1 MPRVRTKSPVHQSS
15 TPAPDA
21 EPTSLEANS
30 LALTMIQALIPLGL
44 RAVEEALQQ
53 EVLALAGPRYAH
65 ADGRPA
71 IARWG
76 AQAGSVFLADQK
88 VPIRVPRVRNRATN
102 TEVPLA
108 TYAQLQTPRGHDVGL
123 FRRVLGGLS
132 CRDYEAAAAAVP
144 EAFGLAKSSVSRRF
158 VRASAQA
165 LQTLHER
172 RHDDA
177 EWLVL
182 LLDGKSFADDQVVI
196 ALGVTTTGEKRILG
210 LVQTA
215 TENKRVCATFLR
227 ELVERGFQ
235 TPTGLLVVL
244 DGAKGLSAAV
254 RDVFGAHTPIQR
266 CQWHKRENVLR
277 YLPKTQHALW
287 RRKLQAAYAKAT
299 YNEAQRALRQLVKE
313 LAPHNASAA
322 RSLEEGL
329 DETLTLHRL
338 DVFTKL
344 GISFKTTNLIESV
357 MARVEAKTHRITRW
371 RTSDQK
377 QRWCAATLLEIE
389 KQFRKVKGHQHL
401 ALLQAALRGKL
412 TAPLTAA

>member
-1 MPRVRTKSPVHQSS
+1 MPRVRTKSPVHQSPTS
-15 TPAPDA
+15 TPSA
-21 EPTSLEANS
+21 EPTPVEANS
-30 LALTMIQALIPLGL
+30 LALSMIQALIPLGL
-44 RAVEEALQQ
+44 QAVEDVLQQ

-76 AQAGSVFLADQK
+76 SQAGSVFLADQK
-88 VPIRVPRVRNRATN
+88 VPIQVPRVRNRATN

-108 TYAQLQTPRGHDVGL
+108 TYAQLQTPRGEDMGL

-132 CRDYEAAAAAVP
+132 CRDDEAAGEAVL
-144 EAFGLAKSSVSRRF
+144 ESFGLATSSVSRRF
-158 VRASAQA
+158 VRASAKA

-215 TENKRVCATFLR
+215 TENKRVIATFLR

-254 RDVFGAHTPIQR
+254 RDVFGEHPPIQR
-266 CQWHKRENVLR
+266 GPWHKRENVLS
-277 YLPKTQHALW
+277 YLPKTQHARW

-299 YNEAQRALRQLVKE
+299 YGEAQRAPRQLVKE
-313 LAPHNASAA
+313 LETHNASAA

-329 DETLTLHRL
+329 AETLTLHRL
-338 DVFTKL
+338 AVFPQL

-401 ALLQAALRGKL
+401 EPPRVSWRLG
-412 TAPLTAA
+412 